1 MSPKTTTV
9 TELDLR
15 IELNDY
21 MVIKYAL
28 ENAKKSGVDVSDALG
43 TVYIKIAK
51 IEKKLRSA

>member
-1 MSPKTTTV
+1 MSPKTTIV

-21 MVIKYAL
+21 MGIKYAL
-28 ENAKKSGVDVSDALG
+28 ELAKKSGVDVSDALD